1 LPGRELSALLNSLG
15 GAMTT
20 APLPAVF
27 PGCRGCA
34 RFGVGPAQLCLA
46 CARSQLRLIP
56 ADACPICGQRLD
68 AKGSCPNGLCH
79 SRRRQIGRIHAI
91 AYQAGPLR
99 QVINDYKYRGAR
111 SWSVVLGR
119 LLLAWLDENLTAD
132 QPDLIVANPS
142 FVGPG
147 AQLFAHT
154 EAVLDAAAAESAA
167 RPASG
172 LQWHFDTASPRA
184 IVKSAPTLT
193 SADSQAWFKRAS
205 AADLRAALAVPDPAR
220 IEGRFVL
227 VYDDICTT
235 GGQLDAVADCLISEG
250 GAARVEGVVL
260 ARALWRGTA
269 ASASAAS

>member
-1 LPGRELSALLNSLG
+1 
-15 GAMTT
+15 MTA

-34 RFGVGPAQLCLA
+34 RFRAGPAQLCLA
-46 CARSQLRLIP
+46 CARSQLRLVP
-56 ADACPICGQRLD
+56 EAACPVCGQRRD
-68 AKGSCPNGLCH
+68 AKGNCPNGLCH
-79 SRRRQIGRIHAI
+79 SQRRQIGRIHAI
-91 AYQAGPLR
+91 AYQVDPLR
-99 QVINDYKYRGAR
+99 RVINDYKYRGAR

-119 LLLAWLDENLTAD
+119 LLLAWLDQNLTAD

-147 AQLFAHT
+147 GQLFAHT
-154 EAVLDAAAAESAA
+154 EAVLDAAAGECAA
-167 RPASG
+167 RPAPG
-172 LQWHFDTASPRA
+172 PRWPAPGPRWHFDTTSPRA

-193 SADSQAWFKRAS
+193 SADAQAWYKRAS
-205 AADLRAALAVPDPAR
+205 ALDLRAVLSVPDPAR
-220 IEGRFVL
+220 IKGSFVL

-250 GAARVEGVVL
+250 GADRVEGVVL

-269 ASASAAS
+269 ARPGSPG

>member
-1 LPGRELSALLNSLG
+1 
-15 GAMTT
+15 MT

-34 RFGVGPAQLCLA
+34 RFRAGPAQLCMS
-46 CARSQLRLIP
+46 CARPHLRLIP

-79 SRRRQIGRIHAI
+79 SQRRQIGRIHAI
-91 AYQAGPLR
+91 AYQVGPLR

-119 LLLAWLDENLTAD
+119 LLLAWLDQNLAAD

-147 AQLFAHT
+147 GQLFAHT
-154 EAVLDAAAAESAA
+154 EAVLNAAAAESAA
-167 RPASG
+167 RPATKPR
-172 LQWHFDTASPRA
+172 WHFDTGSPRA
-184 IVKSAPTLT
+184 IIKAAPTLT
-193 SADSQAWFKRAS
+193 SADGQAWYKRAS
-205 AADLRAALAVPDPAR
+205 AVDLRAALSVPDPAR
-220 IEGRFVL
+220 TRDRFVL

-250 GAARVEGVVL
+250 GADRVEGVVL
-260 ARALWRGTA
+260 ARALWRGTGADGRA
-269 ASASAAS
+269 AS